1 MAKKAAPAHPTY
13 AAMIAAAVAALKNS
27 KGSSKVAISNYIQ
40 SNYKVGD
47 RHEVS
52 LKLAIKRGI
61 VAGSLVQKTGTG
73 CQGRSQDFS
82 TGGATFS
89 IAERSEAFVLQ
100 GTRSV
105 PSARLTNCGAWG
117 AAPAG
122 SRGRAPGGG
131 LGGQSP
137 PDFFEKISAQEAI

>member
-1 MAKKAAPAHPTY
+1 MP
-13 AAMIAAAVAALKNS
+13 S
-27 KGSSKVAISNYIQ
+27 
-40 SNYKVGD
+40 
-47 RHEVS
+47 EVS
-52 LKLAIKRGI
+52 AMLSEVSAML
-61 VAGSLVQKTGTG
+61 SE
-73 CQGRSQDFS
+73 QGRSQDFS

-131 LGGQSP
+131 LGGRSP
-137 PDFFEKISAQEAI
+137 PDFF